1 MSTSV
6 RPLVLVVDDYEDARE
21 LLSEYLESEGFRT
34 LTAAD
39 GQQAVVVAQER
50 RPDVVLLDLAMPVMN
65 GFDATARIRS
75 DWRTAA
81 AVIIAL
87 TAHSCPEILARAL
100 RDGCDEALV
109 KPCDLSRLHEAIRD
123 RLAARSTLRLGR
135 NARAG

>member
-1 MSTSV
+1 MSTPA

-21 LLSEYLESEGFRT
+21 LLSEFLECAGYRT
-34 LTAAD
+34 LKAAD
-39 GQQAVVVAQER
+39 GLEAVTVARER
-50 RPDVVLLDLAMPVMN
+50 RPDVVLMDLAMPVMN

-100 RDGCDEALV
+100 RDGCDHAFV
-109 KPCDLSRLHEAIRD
+109 KPCDLSTLDGTIRE
-123 RLAARSTLRLGR
+123 RLAARTSLAAQG
-135 NARAG
+135 ARAG

>member
-1 MSTSV
+1 MSTPA

-21 LLSEYLESEGFRT
+21 LLSEYLECEGFRT

-39 GQQAVVVAQER
+39 GLQAVAVARER
-50 RPDVVLLDLAMPVMN
+50 RPDVVLMDLAMPVMN

-100 RDGCDEALV
+100 RDGCDQAFV
-109 KPCDLSRLHEAIRD
+109 KPCDLSTLNETIRS
-123 RLAARSTLRLGR
+123 RLAARATVGQG
-135 NARAG
+135 ARAG